1 MLARTFA
8 RDASHGITRA
18 RVHKSAHTTRPRS
31 ETVYART
38 WFVSVIGSPSA
49 PKANHPHHASAHP
62 TLARLSPKA
71 TTSFFS
77 QSKFTWPLV
86 ARATVRFFILTFEV
100 QFFFS
105 LPLPHPPF
113 SVPLSFLFVSFSCI
127 TQTRAFQV
135 LHCAPF
141 SAASNLTDAMCIGQP
156 AMHSILISLSFLQIC
171 NL

>member
-100 QFFFS
+100 QFFITSFA
-105 LPLPHPPF
+105 PPPF
-113 SVPLSFLFVSFSCI
+113 FCPSL
-127 TQTRAFQV
+127 
-135 LHCAPF
+135 
-141 SAASNLTDAMCIGQP
+141 
-156 AMHSILISLSFLQIC
+156 ILIRFFLVHYANSRFSSTALCAFFCGFKLDWC
-171 NL
+171 NVHRPARNALYSDLTVVFANM